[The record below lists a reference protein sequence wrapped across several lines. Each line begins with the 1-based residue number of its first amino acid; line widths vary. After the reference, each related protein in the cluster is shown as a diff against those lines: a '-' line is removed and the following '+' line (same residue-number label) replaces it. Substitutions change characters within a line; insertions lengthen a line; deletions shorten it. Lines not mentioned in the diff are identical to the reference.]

1 MLLTILSKDSSA
13 INNMIVIGLAFIIG
27 AIVTAL
33 VIPQIIKNSRKY
45 HLLDKPDQR
54 KVHKTPIP
62 TLGGIG
68 FFIGFMV
75 VSTVLMFLMGNF
87 DAMNLSLV
95 FALIVLF
102 VTGIFDDLK
111 DLRASRKFLIQI
123 IVALVIAKFGF
134 KVESLNGIFGIY
146 ALPVFAQYAFS
157 VFLVVGLVNAFN
169 LIDGIDGLAGGIA
182 FINSVVM
189 GLILWFQD
197 DYVFSALAFT
207 FAGALLGFLFF
218 NFNPAKIFMGDTGS
232 LMVGFLMAI
241 FGLVVIKHSE
251 IMDIQEVDTKEPLT
265 VVVVGILLIPVYD
278 TLRVF
283 TERILKKS
291 SPFKPDRTHVH
302 HLLMETGANHKKA
315 AILLYVS
322 NLLVIGMA
330 FLLKDIESSTLS
342 IILLFVLAAILSESI
357 NLKRLFMEKALG
369 KKAEEAKKTTIGN
382 NTIIDDAEPDSNLD
396 NIPFI
401 RDQVNTNKP

>member
-1 MLLTILSKDSSA
+1 MLLTILAEGSSPT
-13 INNMIVIGLAFIIG
+13 NNMIVIGLAFVLG
-27 AIVTAL
+27 AIITAL
-33 VIPQIIKNSRKY
+33 VIPQIIKNSSKY

-75 VSTVLMFLMGNF
+75 VYTLFMFLLGNF

-189 GLILWFQD
+189 GLILW
-197 DYVFSALAFT
+197 
-207 FAGALLGFLFF
+207 
-218 NFNPAKIFMGDTGS
+218 
-232 LMVGFLMAI
+232 
-241 FGLVVIKHSE
+241 
-251 IMDIQEVDTKEPLT
+251 
-265 VVVVGILLIPVYD
+265 
-278 TLRVF
+278 
-283 TERILKKS
+283 
-291 SPFKPDRTHVH
+291 
-302 HLLMETGANHKKA
+302 
-315 AILLYVS
+315 
-322 NLLVIGMA
+322 
-330 FLLKDIESSTLS
+330 
-342 IILLFVLAAILSESI
+342 
-357 NLKRLFMEKALG
+357 
-369 KKAEEAKKTTIGN
+369 
-382 NTIIDDAEPDSNLD
+382 
-396 NIPFI
+396 
-401 RDQVNTNKP
+401 

>member
-1 MLLTILSKDSSA
+1 
-13 INNMIVIGLAFIIG
+13 MIVIGLAFVLG
-27 AIVTAL
+27 AIITAL

-207 FAGALLGFLFF
+207 FAGALFGFLIF

-357 NLKRLFMEKALG
+357 NLKRLFMELALG

-382 NTIIDDAEPDSNLD
+382 NTIIDDLEPDSNLD